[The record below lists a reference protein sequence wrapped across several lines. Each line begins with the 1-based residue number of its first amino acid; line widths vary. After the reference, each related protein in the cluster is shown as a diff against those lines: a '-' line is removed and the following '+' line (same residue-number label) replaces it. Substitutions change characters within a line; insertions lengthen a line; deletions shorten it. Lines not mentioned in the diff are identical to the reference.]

1 MRWIRG
7 DGTSGALRE
16 GDGSGAAAGRGAAGD
31 PTKEEGGGCG
41 ACTREEAGGVRG
53 RIGSVQ
59 LDVGRVTQ

>member
-41 ACTREEAGGVRG
+41 ACTREEAGGVE
-53 RIGSVQ
+53 GSY
-59 LDVGRVTQ
+59 R